1 MDFTGRLAT
10 LRQRM
15 EADGVDVLFLTRGAN
30 LFYLAGVRRQLEHGT
45 DHNAFG
51 DWACGAYIGRT
62 GGLVLVA
69 PRMGGRF
76 FESEA
81 VDKPWIDRVRLIQ
94 ESEDPLAVM
103 RQTIADVAP
112 GARSAAIDDRA
123 WTQTSLA
130 IRELLPEAA
139 DSLASTLVMP
149 MRTIKD
155 ADEVAAMRRASE
167 VADLVWERVTPFLK
181 VGVTE
186 YEVAREVDYQFQLAG
201 AEYTS
206 FVTGITFF
214 GPAGVSRGGLLRA
227 TAGRALHPG
236 DSITF
241 DFGCV
246 FDGYCSDFGRSAFV
260 GEPSPEYLRVHDV
273 VLQAQA
279 AGIQAMRAGQI
290 TGAEVNAIAR
300 QVIADAGYDAHF
312 THRLGHA
319 IGVTVHE
326 APPTLDVVDHTV
338 LQENMMF
345 TVEPSVFIPGRLGNR
360 VEDVVMV
367 TQEGGVPLN
376 RASHAL
382 QIVGA

>member
-1 MDFTGRLAT
+1 MDFASRLAT
-10 LRQRM
+10 LRRRM
-15 EADGVDVLFLTRGAN
+15 EADGIDFLFLTRGAN

-51 DWACGAYIGRT
+51 DWASGGYIGRT
-62 GGLVLVA
+62 GGLVLLA

-76 FESEA
+76 FEAEA
-81 VDKPWIDRVRLIQ
+81 ADKPWIDRVRLIQ

-112 GARSAAIDDRA
+112 GARSVAIDDRA
-123 WTQTSLA
+123 WTQTSVA
-130 IRELLPEAA
+130 VREILPQATVT
-139 DSLASTLVMP
+139 LASALIMP
-149 MRTIKD
+149 MRMIKD
-155 ADEVAAMRRASE
+155 ADEIAAMRRASE
-167 VADLVWERVTPFLK
+167 VADLVWERTIPFLR
-181 VGVTE
+181 VGVSE
-186 YEVAREVDYQFQLAG
+186 HEVAREIDYQFQLAG

-214 GPAGVSRGGLLRA
+214 GPAGVSRGGLLRS
-227 TAGRALHPG
+227 TAGRTLQPG

-246 FDGYCSDFGRSAFV
+246 LDGYCSDFGRSAFV
-260 GEPSPEYLRVHDV
+260 GEPPAEYRRVHDL
-273 VLQAQA
+273 VLEAQA
-279 AGIQAMRAGQI
+279 AGIRAMKAGQI
-290 TGAEVNAIAR
+290 TGAEANAIAR
-300 QVIADAGYDAHF
+300 QVLADAGYVDYF

-326 APPTLDVVDHTV
+326 PPTLDVVDHTT
-338 LQENMMF
+338 LQANMLF

-367 TQEGGVPLN
+367 TEEGGVPLN

-382 QIVGA
+382 QLIEG